1 MMYYLHKNIF
11 SHKKTLT
18 ENNIIII
25 ERIQGLKSFSNVS
38 LLPFAWFVKE
48 NKTLYK
54 VSRQVINYIY
64 YINIRPRSSVSRVT
78 VDLIRRSW
86 VRFPPRSKDFSFTSC
101 GSLIPFTRVNAQWVI
116 HGFN

>member
-25 ERIQGLKSFSNVS
+25 ERIQGLKSFPNVS

-54 VSRQVINYIY
+54 VSRQVSNYIY